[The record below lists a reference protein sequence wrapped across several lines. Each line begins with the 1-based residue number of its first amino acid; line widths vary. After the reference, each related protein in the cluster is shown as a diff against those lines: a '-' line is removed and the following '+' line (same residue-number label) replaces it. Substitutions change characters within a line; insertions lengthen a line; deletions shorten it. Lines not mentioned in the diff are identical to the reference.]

1 MGELS
6 GEPGVRWEPTSTEL
20 MDRLGLNSDAF
31 REIFFWAEVTIMFP
45 GASVMLRTKNM
56 LRVLRGSLM

>member
-20 MDRLGLNSDAF
+20 MDRLGLNSDGF
-31 REIFFWAEVTIMFP
+31 REKFVLAEVTVMFP

-56 LRVLRGSLM
+56 LRVLWGSLM